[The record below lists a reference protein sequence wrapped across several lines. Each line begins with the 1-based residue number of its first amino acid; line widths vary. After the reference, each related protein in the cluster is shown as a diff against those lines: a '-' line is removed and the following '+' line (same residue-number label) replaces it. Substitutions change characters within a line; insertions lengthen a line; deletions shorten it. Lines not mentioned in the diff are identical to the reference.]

1 MKRNRMLVWGLV
13 LVLLMSVFPVNMAEA
28 EADGREKAVIM
39 YSSENKEVE
48 ENQKVLDGMI
58 SRYTTDI
65 SYVRA
70 NEVEAEDL
78 EGATH
83 LFYYGQVEEDLEEE
97 TVARFTEFDG
107 IKTAIGQNADQLSS
121 QLNHVDTSLQE
132 TMDGAYEA
140 ENEENAVEFE
150 PQAMFPA
157 TPSESAEIL
166 LYGTNKNQENPLFF
180 IEDDIYYY
188 AAPDLES
195 IHAVLLAKQMPGLF
209 DKPEEEGH
217 PGYLRLE
224 DVHPLGDAEQLQ
236 EIADYLK
243 SENIPYMIAV
253 IPIYT
258 DPETG
263 REYHFSDNK
272 ELTSVLQEMQADG
285 ASLVLHGYTHQFRQS
300 ETGEGFEFWDVEN
313 NMPIYHGPDEEVVQ
327 KTEEDFDSAE
337 EFEEYNQDNLDY
349 ERAYI
354 ENRIESGIDEMAKY
368 DLYPLAFE
376 APHYTMSQ
384 NGYKVLSEYFSTY
397 VGQIQLSDENWEIMR
412 PIPTVGQPT
421 YLHGMTLYPET
432 MGYVQPE
439 EPDSV
444 DIMMKN
450 AEEYQF
456 IDRGVTSA
464 FYHPYLG
471 LDGLIEVVEG
481 MKQIEGIEWID
492 LKETDSQ
499 VITDRVEIRADNG
512 EIDVTKDRIAL
523 YTSGFS
529 YPLYFL
535 NNTVET
541 VVRGIAV
548 IGGLAVLIFFFY
560 IFRNRSQANKG

>member
-1 MKRNRMLVWGLV
+1 MKRNGKLVWGVVLLV
-13 LVLLMSVFPVNMAEA
+13 LMSVLPVNLA
-28 EADGREKAVIM
+28 EADAGGGKKAVIM
-39 YSSENKEVE
+39 YSSENGKVE

-65 SYVRA
+65 SYVEA
-70 NEVEAEDL
+70 NSLEAEDL
-78 EGATH
+78 EEATH
-83 LFYYGQVEEDLEEE
+83 LFYYGKVEERLHEG
-97 TVARFTEFDG
+97 TVELFADFDG
-107 IKTAIGQNADQLSS
+107 VKTIIGYNADQLSS
-121 QLNHVDTSLQE
+121 QLDHVDTSLQE
-132 TMDGAYEA
+132 AVEGAYEA
-140 ENEENAVEFE
+140 DNEDNAVEFE
-150 PQAMFPA
+150 SQAMFPA
-157 TPSESAEIL
+157 DPSDSAEIL
-166 LYGTNKNQENPLFF
+166 LYGTNENQVNPLFF

-188 AAPDLES
+188 AAPNLDS
-195 IHAVLLAKQMPGLF
+195 MHAVMFAKEMSGIF
-209 DKPEEEGH
+209 NVEEEEGH

-224 DVHPLGDAEQLQ
+224 DVHPLADADQLQ

-263 REYHFSDNK
+263 REYRFSDNK
-272 ELTSVLQEMQADG
+272 KLTSVLQEMQDDG
-285 ASLVLHGYTHQFRQS
+285 ASIVLHGYTHQFRSS

-313 NMPIYHGPDEEVVQ
+313 NMPIYHGENEEVNP
-327 KTEEDFDSAE
+327 KTEEDFESPE
-337 EFEEYNQDNLDY
+337 EFEAYNQENLDY

-354 ENRIESGIDEMAKY
+354 EDRIESGIDELAKY
-368 DLYPLAFE
+368 ELYPLAFE

-384 NGYKVLSEYFSTY
+384 NGYEVLSDYFSTY
-397 VGQIQLSDENWEIMR
+397 VGQVQMSDENWEIMR

-432 MGYVQPE
+432 MGYVQPD
-439 EPDSV
+439 EPDAV

-450 AEEYQF
+450 AEKYQF
-456 IDRGVTSA
+456 TDGGVTSA

-471 LDGLIEVVEG
+471 LDGLVEVVEG

-492 LKETDSQ
+492 LKETESQ
-499 VITDRVEIRADNG
+499 VVTDKVEIRADGG
-512 EIDVTKDRIAL
+512 EIDVDKDRIAL

-535 NNTVET
+535 NNTVEAM
-541 VVRGIAV
+541 VRLIAI
-548 IGGLAVLIFFFY
+548 IGGLAVIIFFFY
-560 IFRNRSQANKG
+560 IFRNRSQANKS